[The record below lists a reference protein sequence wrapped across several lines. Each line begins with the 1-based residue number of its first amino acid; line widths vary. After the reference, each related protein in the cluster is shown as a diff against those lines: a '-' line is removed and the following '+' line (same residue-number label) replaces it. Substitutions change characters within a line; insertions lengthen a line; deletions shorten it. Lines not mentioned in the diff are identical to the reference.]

1 MGESEKKKAS
11 ECISQGSIDA
21 GIVSS
26 VNLGKGVDD
35 FFGSSDDEI
44 SYGSTRLLPQA
55 FQDDLCRLC
64 LDPLSAQHGLLCFEN
79 LANSKLLRFNPLKS
93 CFVILGRKKAR
104 EDLENQFNENP
115 PLLYGKPLKINSQG
129 SYLGDKLGSS
139 VSEGASLSSGEF
151 EHVDFDEKDRH

>member
-1 MGESEKKKAS
+1 MDLSKYFDKEVLVDAMNELHKVDVKGKLYKLIYELNKDVRIRVRTPVGESEKKEAS

-44 SYGSTRLLPQA
+44 SYGSIRLLHQA

-64 LDPLSAQHGLLCFEN
+64 
-79 LANSKLLRFNPLKS
+79 
-93 CFVILGRKKAR
+93 
-104 EDLENQFNENP
+104 
-115 PLLYGKPLKINSQG
+115 
-129 SYLGDKLGSS
+129 
-139 VSEGASLSSGEF
+139 
-151 EHVDFDEKDRH
+151 